1 MPETPRASDIQFEM
15 VRSIEA
21 LLRLG
26 EQVTDNLNRIN
37 ITEKMVALQE
47 LKISLMIQDI
57 QSLMKQ
63 VSGGN
68 GTAPISTR
76 LALLEKTSEDI
87 AEDRKFFRRLKY
99 EILLGV
105 VLGSGFLSW
114 LFRILADHAA
124 HVAQTPH

>member
-1 MPETPRASDIQFEM
+1 MTETPRASDIQFEM

-68 GTAPISTR
+68 GTLPIATR
-76 LALLEKTSEDI
+76 LVLLERSSQDI
-87 AEDRKFFRRLKY
+87 AEERKFFRRLKY
-99 EILLGV
+99 EILLAV
-105 VLGSGFLSW
+105 FLGSGFLSW
-114 LFRILADHAA
+114 LFRILADHAS